1 MPETPHHLIQ
11 QQWANC
17 PRTPETPF
25 EQGDHHHDLPNV
37 AGSHIFLLMLPIQ
50 KYKYGARNEHHSNV
64 KESQSFVAVPYD
76 EDEICGQYLN
86 TDLYKCCL

>member
-37 AGSHIFLLMLPIQ
+37 T
-50 KYKYGARNEHHSNV
+50 
-64 KESQSFVAVPYD
+64 FVAVTYD